1 MAIVKKDI
9 EICRN
14 IASDMLERGNES
26 KYNAISNVLKEL
38 NKKEEIINKAIE
50 QIEYIRQYFSE
61 DSQADFIL
69 ILEILKDKKVIDW
82 R

>member
-9 EICRN
+9 KICKN
-14 IASDMLERGNES
+14 IAGDMLERGDES

-61 DSQADFIL
+61 DSQADFVL

-82 R
+82 

>member
-1 MAIVKKDI
+1 MAIVKKYI
-9 EICRN
+9 EICKN
-14 IASDMLERGNES
+14 IAGDMLESGNES

-38 NKKEEIINKAIE
+38 NKKEEIIDKAIE
-50 QIEYIRQYFSE
+50 QVEYIRQYFSE

-82 R
+82 